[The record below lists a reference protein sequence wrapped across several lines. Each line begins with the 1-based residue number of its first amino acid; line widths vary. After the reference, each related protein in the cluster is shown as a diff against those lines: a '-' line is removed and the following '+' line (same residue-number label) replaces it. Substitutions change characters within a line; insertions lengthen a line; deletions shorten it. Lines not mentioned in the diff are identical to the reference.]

1 MLTLTN
7 TDFYKN
13 VGPVSNPTLTLVCP
27 YIILRNVLYV
37 QFLETMTT
45 HRSGKNSKNNNNIF
59 CFLGND
65 SIL

>member
-1 MLTLTN
+1 MFYTTSAISGPLYIYMLTLTN

-37 QFLETMTT
+37 QFL
-45 HRSGKNSKNNNNIF
+45 
-59 CFLGND
+59 
-65 SIL
+65 